1 MIIQVRPR
9 MLGGMEHKGLK
20 TGLRNSIW
28 KMKEKKD
35 KREMDQE
42 GTDNWDLL
50 LNEIKDQDI
59 E

>member
-1 MIIQVRPR
+1 
-9 MLGGMEHKGLK
+9 MLGGMEHMGFK
-20 TGLRNSIW
+20 TELRNSIW
-28 KMKEKKD
+28 KKKEKKD

-42 GTDNWDLL
+42 RTDNWDLL